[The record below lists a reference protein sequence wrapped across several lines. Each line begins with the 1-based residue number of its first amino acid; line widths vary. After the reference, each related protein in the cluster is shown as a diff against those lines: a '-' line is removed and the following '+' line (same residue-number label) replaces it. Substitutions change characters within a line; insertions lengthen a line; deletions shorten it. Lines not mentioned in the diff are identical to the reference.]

1 MTKPLSEDLQS
12 LVLTDDWKSPIPHS
26 SNLKDE
32 IHFKWSLEAAQ
43 QLEHVLSME
52 LSILLNQSYPPPC
65 QTWSWRCPLEPPP
78 GMKEKFKD
86 ILQSRRIVYSEQR
99 YLSYSLLKSFL
110 QVFPPPVSAGLNCF
124 FSLSFLCQSST
135 SCSSI
140 FFWIC
145 YYEPLYSGTGLEI
158 PQIGGN
164 TSKLKEVFRRF
175 VNFLS

>member
-1 MTKPLSEDLQS
+1 MTKPLSEDLRS

-124 FSLSFLCQSST
+124 FFALFPLSVLNLMQLYFLLTLLLRTILQWHRIKNST
-135 SCSSI
+135 N
-140 FFWIC
+140 WA
-145 YYEPLYSGTGLEI
+145 EI
-158 PQIGGN
+158 PQN
-164 TSKLKEVFRRF
+164 
-175 VNFLS
+175 